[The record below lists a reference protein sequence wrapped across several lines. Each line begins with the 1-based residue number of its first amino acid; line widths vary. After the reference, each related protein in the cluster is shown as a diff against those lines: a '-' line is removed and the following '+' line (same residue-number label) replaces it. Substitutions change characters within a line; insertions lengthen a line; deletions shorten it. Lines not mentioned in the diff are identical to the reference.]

1 MISNRLDF
9 LSRPTL
15 FLKIMMSAAN
25 DPEILRRAHELVY
38 LMLIREQ
45 SKTPIKRPDIM
56 KHVMKEHK
64 TSLVSVIK
72 AANEKLESTFGMKIT
87 EIGEGSKKA
96 YILTNKLDKLLVPG
110 HDESK
115 RALLT
120 IILTLIFM
128 SGNVMQDG
136 LFWHSLRKLGI
147 EPGMKHSE
155 FGDVKK
161 VIMNEFSRQMYLDI
175 TRTPGSDPPQYTF
188 KWGPR
193 AYQEVTKLNL
203 LEFVNEI
210 YGKSDVTV
218 WRSQYQD
225 ATENAE

>member
-1 MISNRLDF
+1 MLG
-9 LSRPTL
+9 
-15 FLKIMMSAAN
+15 AN
-25 DPEILRRAHELVY
+25 DPELSRRANELVY

-64 TSLVSVIK
+64 TSFASVMK
-72 AANEKLESTFGMKIT
+72 AANEKLESTFGMEIV

-96 YILTNKLDKLLVPG
+96 YILNNKLDKLLVPG
-110 HDESK
+110 SDEPK

-120 IILTLIFM
+120 IILTLIYM

-136 LFWHSLRKLGI
+136 LFWHSLKKLGL
-147 EPGMKHSE
+147 EPGRKHPE

-161 VIMNEFSRQMYLDI
+161 VVMTEFSRQMYLDI

-210 YGKSDVTV
+210 YGKSDVSV

-225 ATENAE
+225 AVENA